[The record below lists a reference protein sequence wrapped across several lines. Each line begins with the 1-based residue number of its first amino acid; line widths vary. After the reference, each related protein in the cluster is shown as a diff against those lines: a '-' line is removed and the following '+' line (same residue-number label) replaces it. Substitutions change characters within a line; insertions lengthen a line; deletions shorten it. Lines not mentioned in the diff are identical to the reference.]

1 MPKKCITSSQSMY
14 GNAKV
19 KNNGGKGQSG
29 EKRIVALL

>member
-1 MPKKCITSSQSMY
+1 MY

-19 KNNGGKGQSG
+19 KNNGGKGQTG